1 MSFLTATG
9 HQIYFEQLG
18 RGPTVL
24 LLHDATGSHRAWRRQ
39 IPVLVD
45 AGYRVIAYDRH
56 GFGQSDPLPFWS
68 LTYLQDSVAELLDL
82 LDKLTVGRT
91 ALLGHSDGA
100 TISLMAAAQQPER
113 IAAVVAAAPHIW
125 FDERR
130 LHTGF
135 ETFSATTGAS
145 DRFWR
150 AMARAHGAMAQ
161 QVVQRWQARWLDP
174 AFRSWDA
181 RHHLPHVQCP
191 VLVIHGADDIF
202 FPVEHSQT
210 IADQISDSQLLLLP
224 GLGHA
229 PHRQAP
235 ELFNRHAL
243 EFLQTK
249 YPNNP

>member
-1 MSFLTATG
+1 MPFLTVTG
-9 HQIYFEQLG
+9 HQIYLEQLG
-18 RGPTVL
+18 RGPTVV
-24 LLHDATGSHRAWRRQ
+24 LLHDATGSHNAWRQQ
-39 IPVLVD
+39 IPALVD
-45 AGYRVIAYDRH
+45 AGYSVVAYDRQ
-56 GFGQSDPLPFWS
+56 GFGRSDPLPAWS

-82 LDKLTVGRT
+82 LDQLAVGRA

-130 LHTGF
+130 LLAGF

-145 DRFWR
+145 ERFWR
-150 AMARAHGAMAQ
+150 AMTRAHGAMAQ
-161 QVVQRWQARWLDP
+161 QVVQRWQDRWLDP

-181 RHHLPHVQCP
+181 RRHLPHVPCP
-191 VLVIHGADDIF
+191 VLIIHGADDIF

-210 IADQISDSQLLLLP
+210 IADQLPDSQFLLLP

-235 ELFNRHAL
+235 ERFNRRLL
-243 EFLQTK
+243 EFLRAK
-249 YPNNP
+249 YPGGR